1 LLALSDVFV
10 AHYSEISLRGA
21 NRGRYVG
28 LLIRNIRAMLGGHAS
43 KISHVDARIVGEV
56 SEDTWDELD
65 RRLGRVFGVAWY
77 TKATLLPHD
86 YDALKRRCVEIASHA
101 KRNGA
106 RTFGIRVRR
115 AGEYW
120 GTSSL
125 ELARMLGAYVKQLSG
140 LDVDL
145 EKPELELFVDIVKS
159 GILVYTFKH
168 RGPGGLPLG
177 SSGSVIH
184 LLSGGVDSAVAAWLL
199 MKRGVTPFYLHFYAY
214 PSVDYV
220 LDSKV
225 FRVAQALSEYSGS
238 STLIAIPFTKYQLAS
253 IRLGERVEPVLFRYF
268 MRRFAERIAS
278 AVDAKAVSFG
288 DSIGQVA
295 SQTLEN
301 IAAVDQGSHLPVLR
315 PLLTYNKQETIDL
328 ARKLGI
334 YEAAVLPYKDC
345 CAMVSTHPN
354 TRVAKE
360 RVREAYDKLNLDGL
374 IEELQDDSHVIVI
387 QPNKTIHQQLGF
399 REWLKTKTTPINRY

>member
-1 LLALSDVFV
+1 LNDVFV

-28 LLIRNIRAMLGGHAS
+28 LLIRNIRSMLGGQVS
-43 KISHVDARIVGEV
+43 KITHVDARLVGVV
-56 SEDTWDELD
+56 SAENWDELD
-65 RRLGRVFGVAWY
+65 RKLGRVFGVAWY
-77 TKATLLPHD
+77 TRATLLPHD
-86 YDALKRRCVEIASHA
+86 YEELKRRCVEIALHA
-101 KRNGA
+101 KRSGA

-120 GTSSL
+120 GANSL
-125 ELARMLGAYVKQLSG
+125 ELARMLGGDVKQLCG
-140 LDVDL
+140 LEVDL
-145 EKPELELFVDIVKS
+145 EQPDLELFVDIVKS
-159 GILVYTFKH
+159 GILVYTSKH
-168 RGPGGLPLG
+168 KGPGGLPLG

-214 PSVDYV
+214 PSVDHV
-220 LDSKV
+220 VDSKV
-225 FRVAQALSEYSGS
+225 ARVARVLSDYSGG
-238 STLIAIPFTKYQLAS
+238 STLIAVPFTKYQLAS

-268 MRRFAERIAS
+268 MRRFAERVAS
-278 AVDAKAVSFG
+278 AVGAEAVSFG

-301 IAAVDQGSHLPVLR
+301 IAAVDQGSQLPVFR

-328 ARKLGI
+328 ARKLGL
-334 YEAAVLPYKDC
+334 YEHAVAQYKDC
-345 CAMVSTHPN
+345 CAMVSRHPN

-374 IEELQDDSHVIVI
+374 IQELEDESYVILI
-387 QPNKTIHQQLGF
+387 QPNETTHHQMGF
-399 REWLKTKTTPINRY
+399 KEWLKTKTTPVKPH